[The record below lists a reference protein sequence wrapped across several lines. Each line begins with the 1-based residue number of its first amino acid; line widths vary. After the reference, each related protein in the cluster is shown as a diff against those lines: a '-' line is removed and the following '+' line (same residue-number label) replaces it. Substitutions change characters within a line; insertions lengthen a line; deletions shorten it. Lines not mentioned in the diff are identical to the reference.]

1 MEARS
6 RHTNRFVEK
15 FEQLNDVLVSV
26 RCWDQGCTQ
35 PCAMSVCP
43 PVPIVGGR
51 PGGGA
56 EGGNAARGDAL
67 QDALNSLMAAAE
79 SLDAAGRAKL
89 AGALLEAGERVITDR
104 KTGTP
109 WLRSKREAKEQSG
122 DGPREELAS
131 PGKIPRRRI
140 TTARSEP
147 QSASAAK
154 YENLSAQSQRSPARA
169 ALLQAETLFL
179 VFRFM
184 SAPQLS
190 KTGSVCSVWRAAAAD
205 ERLWMWLYLGSGL
218 ATPVVMPGSWRRDF
232 VQKQVLTRNWIRG
245 RHAASACHGHKEAI
259 TCLSVSGNVVVSGS
273 DDMDLRLWDL
283 REGARESGSG
293 AKCVLRHVYS
303 GHAGKVLCCCIVR
316 GMLVSGSEDKAVKVW
331 DLASGQLIDTLSEH
345 KNAVLCIATD
355 GKSIVYTGSVDHT
368 VCMWC
373 LERMELVTVMKKHTQ
388 PVLCLAFSITI
399 GALITGGRD
408 HDIGIWRTVRSEGGC
423 RGKRR
428 RGGSSRQQSA
438 AADEAAG
445 GERAGTGSRLGQG
458 IPSVT
463 SRIVWL
469 KGHEAGVTCIE
480 TEAHMIA
487 TGSDDKSVRLWN
499 ALSGSCVRVLEPHGG
514 PVSCIRIQG
523 NLLLS
528 GSFDGKVRLFDMLS
542 GRCLR
547 AMSGHENAVLCL
559 TATQRVCVTG
569 ANDRNVRIW
578 DFHDD
583 SPPPMPASVAN
594 FKKNWGMPAPRQ
606 SACKVVHR
614 NPRRATA
621 PGTGCAMDTVHAHA
635 SGRPCASHGGE
646 RELQQT
652 LAEGNAAFR
661 SASVQPGSQHQHV
674 ANSASRA
681 RDAGMGQRGE
691 GVSSGGGDVA
701 ADFRSSPP
709 LDDEGEAGGGWSAG
723 GENEYPDALSDA
735 EDDEARTVE
744 LSDSVL
750 EEATS
755 SEECVE
761 VHASSGQD
769 TDDHAPSLRFAGG
782 CLPV

>member
-1 MEARS
+1 MPV
-6 RHTNRFVEK
+6 F
-15 FEQLNDVLVSV
+15 
-26 RCWDQGCTQ
+26 
-35 PCAMSVCP
+35 P
-43 PVPIVGGR
+43 PVPSVWGTAQQAP
-51 PGGGA
+51 PGGVA
-56 EGGNAARGDAL
+56 DGGNAARGDAL
-67 QDALNSLMAAAE
+67 EDALNSLMSEAE
-79 SLDAAGRAKL
+79 SLDAAGRARL
-89 AGALLEAGERVITDR
+89 AVLLLEARARLIPERQA
-104 KTGTP
+104 GTP

-154 YENLSAQSQRSPARA
+154 YESMSAQSQRSPARA

-179 VFRFM
+179 VFRFL

-190 KTGSVCSVWRAAAAD
+190 KTSSVCSVWRASAAD

-331 DLASGQLIDTLSEH
+331 DLASGKLVSTLSEH
-345 KNAVLCIATD
+345 TNAVLCMATD
-355 GKSIVYTGSVDHT
+355 GKSTVYTGSADQT

-388 PVLCLAFSITI
+388 PVLCVAFSNTI
-399 GALITGGRD
+399 DALISGGRD

-423 RGKRR
+423 TGKRR
-428 RGGSSRQQSA
+428 RGGSSRQSA
-438 AADEAAG
+438 AADDAAG
-445 GERAGTGSRLGQG
+445 EEWAGTGSRLGQG

-499 ALSGSCVRVLEPHGG
+499 ALSGSCLRVLEPHGG

-569 ANDRNVRIW
+569 ANDRNIRIW

-583 SPPPMPASVAN
+583 SPSPIPASVAN
-594 FKKNWGMPAPRQ
+594 FKKNWGMPAPRP

-621 PGTGCAMDTVHAHA
+621 PGTGCALDAVRAHA

-652 LAEGNAAFR
+652 FAEGNAAFR
-661 SASVQPGSQHQHV
+661 SASVQPGSQQQHV

-681 RDAGMGQRGE
+681 RDGRREQRDE
-691 GVSSGGGDVA
+691 GVWSGGGDVA
-701 ADFRSSPP
+701 ANFRSSPP
-709 LDDEGEAGGGWSAG
+709 LDDEGEAGGGWSTADI
-723 GENEYPDALSDA
+723 EYPDALSYA
-735 EDDEARTVE
+735 EDDESRTVE

-750 EEATS
+750 EESTS

-761 VHASSGQD
+761 LHASSVQD
-769 TDDHAPSLRFAGG
+769 TDDHAPLLRFAGG
-782 CLPV
+782 CVPVTASPEP